1 MSIPTPKVRLIIVH
15 DRGGVKSV
23 HNKCRLTEQANEAI
37 HFLGGQGLKLNVNYV
52 ISNQNN

>member
-52 ISNQNN
+52 TSNQNN